1 MRHIKEG
8 KDGAEIKT
16 MPPVVLDG
24 IIEIAMIFA
33 RNGYPF
39 VITEKDG
46 GKHMVGSLHYKG
58 FAIDFRSWVVPYDKR
73 PALLA
78 QLKRELGSDWD
89 VIEEHN
95 PDHFHAEYQPKKVMA
110 A

>member
-1 MRHIKEG
+1 MMEHIKEG
-8 KDGAEIKT
+8 VEIKT

-24 IIEIAMIFA
+24 IIEMAMIFA

-58 FAIDFRSWVVPYDKR
+58 FAIDFRSWVVPVDKR

-95 PDHFHAEYQPKKVMA
+95 PDHFHAEYQPKKVMVA
-110 A
+110 

>member
-1 MRHIKEG
+1 MMEHIKEG
-8 KDGAEIKT
+8 KDGAVIKT

-46 GKHMVGSLHYKG
+46 GKHMDGSLHYTG
-58 FAIDFRSWVVPYDKR
+58 FAIDFRSWVVPVHKR

-78 QLKRELGSDWD
+78 QIKRALGPDWD
-89 VIEEHN
+89 VVEEH
-95 PDHFHAEYQPKKVMA
+95 DHFHAEYQPKKVMVA
-110 A
+110 

>member
-1 MRHIKEG
+1 MMEHIKEG
-8 KDGAEIKT
+8 KDGAVIKT

-46 GKHMVGSLHYKG
+46 GKHLVGSLHYTG
-58 FAIDFRSWVVPYDKR
+58 FAIDFRSWVVPADKR
-73 PALLA
+73 PALLV

-89 VIEEHN
+89 VIEEHA
-95 PDHFHAEYQPKKVMA
+95 HFHAEYQPKKVMVA
-110 A
+110 

>member
-1 MRHIKEG
+1 MMEHIKEG
-8 KDGAEIKT
+8 KDGAVITT

-24 IIEIAMIFA
+24 IIVIAMVFA

-46 GKHMVGSLHYKG
+46 GQHMVGSLHYAG
-58 FAIDFRSWVVPYDKR
+58 FAIDFRSWVVPVDKR

-89 VIEEHN
+89 VIEED
-95 PDHFHAEYQPKKVMA
+95 DHFHAEYQPKKVMVA
-110 A
+110 

>member
-1 MRHIKEG
+1 MKYIKEG
-8 KDGAEIKT
+8 KNGAVINS
-16 MPPVVLDG
+16 MPPIVLDG
-24 IIEIAMIFA
+24 LIGIVIVFA
-33 RNGYPF
+33 RNGYAF
-39 VITEKDG
+39 CLTEKDG

-89 VIEEHN
+89 VIEED
-95 PDHFHAEYQPKKVMA
+95 DHFHAEYQPKKVMVA
-110 A
+110 

>member
-1 MRHIKEG
+1 MMRHIKEG

-46 GKHMVGSLHYKG
+46 GQHMVGSLHYTG
-58 FAIDFRSWVVPYDKR
+58 HAIDFRSWVVPVEKR

-78 QLKRELGSDWD
+78 QLKRGLGKDWD
-89 VIEEHN
+89 VIEER
-95 PDHFHAEYQPKKVMA
+95 DHFHAEYQPKKVMVA
-110 A
+110 

>member
-1 MRHIKEG
+1 MMRHIKEG
-8 KDGAEIKT
+8 KDGAVITT

-24 IIEIAMIFA
+24 IIVIAMIFA

-46 GKHMVGSLHYKG
+46 GQHMVGSLHYAG
-58 FAIDFRSWVVPYDKR
+58 FAIDFRSWVVPVDKR

-78 QLKRELGSDWD
+78 QLKRELGKDWD
-89 VIEEHN
+89 VIEER
-95 PDHFHAEYQPKKVMA
+95 DHFHAEYQPKKVMVA
-110 A
+110 

>member
-1 MRHIKEG
+1 MMCHIKEG

-16 MPPVVLDG
+16 MPPPVLDG

-46 GKHMVGSLHYKG
+46 GQHMVGSLHYAG
-58 FAIDFRSWVVPYDKR
+58 FAIDFRSWVVPVHKR

-78 QLKRELGSDWD
+78 QIKRALGPDWD
-89 VIEEHN
+89 VVEER
-95 PDHFHAEYQPKKVMA
+95 DHFHAEYQPKKVMVA
-110 A
+110 

>member
-1 MRHIKEG
+1 MTGVQTCALPIS
-8 KDGAEIKT
+8 
-16 MPPVVLDG
+16 
-24 IIEIAMIFA
+24 

-46 GKHMVGSLHYKG
+46 GKHMDGSLHYTG
-58 FAIDFRSWVVPYDKR
+58 FAIDFRSWVVHVVKR

-89 VIEEHN
+89 VIEEH
-95 PDHFHAEYQPKKVMA
+95 DHFHAEYQPKKVMVA
-110 A
+110 

>member
-1 MRHIKEG
+1 MMRHIKEG
-8 KDGAEIKT
+8 KDGAVITT

-46 GKHMVGSLHYKG
+46 GKHMDGSLHYTG
-58 FAIDFRSWVVPYDKR
+58 FAIAFRSWVVHVAKR

-78 QLKRELGSDWD
+78 QLKRALGSDWD
-89 VIEEHN
+89 VIEED
-95 PDHFHAEYQPKKVMA
+95 DHFHAEYQPKKVMVA
-110 A
+110 

>member
-1 MRHIKEG
+1 MMEHIKEG
-8 KDGAEIKT
+8 KDGAVITT

-24 IIEIAMIFA
+24 IITIAMIFA

-58 FAIDFRSWVVPYDKR
+58 FAIDFRSWVVPHDKR

-89 VIEEHN
+89 VIEEH
-95 PDHFHAEYQPKKVMA
+95 DHFHAEYQPKKVMVA
-110 A
+110 